1 MNKAMYKILK
11 KISQTSRH
19 EIAGVYFDFVEDEK
33 VDINNNY
40 IVYSLETNKPR
51 YEYEY
56 SKSVYQVA
64 VYSKDLTTALEIQ
77 KDIGKYFS
85 SLKEKIDNI
94 EICGCDI
101 DSETHTKNEADGF
114 YQAISIINILYKY

>member
-1 MNKAMYKILK
+1 MNKVIYKILK
-11 KISQTSRH
+11 RISDNIKH

-56 SKSVYQVA
+56 SRSVYQIA
-64 VYSKDLTTALEIQ
+64 IYSNNLTIALEIQ
-77 KDIGKYFS
+77 QEIGTYFS
-85 SLKEKIDNI
+85 MLKEKIENI
-94 EICGCDI
+94 EICACSI
-101 DSETHTKNEADGF
+101 DSETCSKTDDF

>member
-11 KISQTSRH
+11 RISQSSQV

-56 SKSVYQVA
+56 SRSIYQVA
-64 VYSKDLTTALEIQ
+64 VYSKDLITALEIQ
-77 KDIGKYFS
+77 KYIGKYFTT
-85 SLKEKIDNI
+85 LREKIDNI
-94 EICGCDI
+94 EICGCSV
-101 DSETHTKNEADGF
+101 DSETHTKNEDDF

>member
-1 MNKAMYKILK
+1 MYKILK
-11 KISQTSRH
+11 KISQNCRH
-19 EIAGVYFDFVEDEK
+19 EIAGIYFDFVEDEK

-64 VYSKDLTTALEIQ
+64 VYSKDLTTALDIQ

-85 SLKEKIDNI
+85 SLKEKIENKRI
-94 EICGCDI
+94 RK
-101 DSETHTKNEADGF
+101 TKRTDF
-114 YQAISIINILYKY
+114 IKR